1 MTTRKRGELPS
12 EEEALLGIERETPE
26 QEAERERIQKE
37 KQDLRR
43 EFLTVLMSSPDF
55 REWLMEKLISYGTF
69 EKSFGISPGG
79 FPDHQ
84 ATEYQ
89 QGLKAAGW
97 DLWCTFDDVAPE
109 MASKMRRER
118 MSKT

>member
-1 MTTRKRGELPS
+1 MTRARGEIPS
-12 EEEALLGIERETPE
+12 EEEALLGIERLSPE
-26 QEAERERIQKE
+26 EEAEAERVQKE
-37 KQDLRR
+37 KAEVRR
-43 EFLTVLMSSPDF
+43 QFLAHLMTSPDF
-55 REWLMEKLISYGTF
+55 REWLMEKLLSYGTF

-79 FPDHQ
+79 FPDRQ

-109 MASKMRRER
+109 LTSKMRRER
-118 MSKT
+118 LAQP